1 MKTLMTS
8 LGVILLV
15 VMGCDVPAE
24 QDQQA
29 AAPADGPVDAT
40 DQPGASASDDAPA
53 IVRSNN
59 AFAFALYAKLAEEA
73 DGNLFFSPASIHT
86 ALTMTYAGAR
96 GNTAR
101 QMADVLALP
110 HDIFFRPPMRGAGDM
125 MPIPWEQ
132 DRVHPAYR
140 GLLAQLTP
148 GPDAGYQ
155 LHVANAL
162 WGQEGYAWLD
172 EFLQVTED
180 NYGAGL
186 QEVDFVSQTEQA
198 RQTINTWVEEQT
210 NDKIRE
216 LLKRGIL
223 TPETALVLT
232 NAIYFKGD
240 WASQFDPDA
249 TADAP
254 FHISADE
261 SVDAPLMH
269 QEGTFGYAEDENV
282 QIISLPYV
290 GDELSMVVI
299 LPKQVDGL
307 ANAAGQLTPDALS
320 GMIAGLQEREVDVYL
335 PKFTMTS
342 EFSLGEVLQS
352 MGMTDAFGNADFSG
366 MNGGRDLFISA
377 VVHKA
382 FVDVNE
388 EGTEAAAA
396 TGVVM
401 GITSVPPAPPVFR
414 ADHPFLFVIRHNETG
429 AILFMGRVTDP
440 TAE

>member
-1 MKTLMTS
+1 
-8 LGVILLV
+8 
-15 VMGCDVPAE
+15 
-24 QDQQA
+24 
-29 AAPADGPVDAT
+29 
-40 DQPGASASDDAPA
+40 
-53 IVRSNN
+53 
-59 AFAFALYAKLAEEA
+59 
-73 DGNLFFSPASIHT
+73 
-86 ALTMTYAGAR
+86 MTYAGAR
-96 GNTAR
+96 ENTAL
-101 QMADVLALP
+101 QMHGVLNLP
-110 HDIFFRPPMRGAGDM
+110 MQIDTGGDPVVM
-125 MPIPWEQ
+125 GGPNVPVPWPQ
-132 DRVHPAYR
+132 QRIHPAYR
-140 GLLAQLTP
+140 SLLDALTP
-148 GPDAGYQ
+148 GEDAGYQ

-162 WGQEGYAWLD
+162 WGQESYAWLD
-172 EFLQVTED
+172 EFLQVTQD

-186 QEVDFVSQTEQA
+186 REVDFVGQTEQA
-198 RQTINTWVEEQT
+198 RQTINAWVEEQT

-216 LLKRGIL
+216 LLPPGIL

-254 FHISADE
+254 FHTSADE
-261 SVDAPLMH
+261 TVDAPLMH
-269 QEGTFGYAEDENV
+269 QEDTFGYAEDENV
-282 QIISLPYV
+282 QILSLPYV

-307 ANAAGQLTPDALS
+307 ADAAGQLSPDALS
-320 GMIAGLQEREVDVYL
+320 GMITGLQEREVVVYL

-342 EFSLGEVLQS
+342 EFGLGEVLQS
-352 MGMTDAFGNADFSG
+352 MGMTDAFAFDNADFSG

-377 VVHKA
+377 VIHKA

-401 GITSVPPAPPVFR
+401 GVTSVPPPPPVFR

-429 AILFMGRVTDP
+429 AILFMGRVMDP